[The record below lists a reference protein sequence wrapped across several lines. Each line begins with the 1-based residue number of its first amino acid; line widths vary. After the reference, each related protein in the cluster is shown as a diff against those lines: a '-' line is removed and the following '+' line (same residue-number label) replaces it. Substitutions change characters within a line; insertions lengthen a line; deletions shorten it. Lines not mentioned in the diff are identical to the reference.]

1 MHMPGCRRE
10 LPHNPLK
17 LSFTTLGSLS
27 KVMNL
32 YMMSIW
38 TNRQTKATG
47 RNNHLNPDS
56 ATSQYVRGRG
66 NTRRHKAIKRNRH
79 PMKHM
84 NVRSAQHEAA
94 EEPVVL
100 LLVEE
105 EWVEKAESHLAIE
118 EEVDPHQV

>member
-10 LPHNPLK
+10 PPHHPLK
-17 LSFTTLGSLS
+17 LSFTNLGSLS
-27 KVMNL
+27 KVTNL

-47 RNNHLNPDS
+47 HNHHLTPDS

-66 NTRRHKAIKRNRH
+66 NKRNRH
-79 PMKHM
+79 PMKHT
-84 NVRSAQHEAA
+84 NVGSAQHEAA
-94 EEPVVL
+94 EDPVVL

-105 EWVEKAESHLAIE
+105 EWVEEAEPHLAIE
-118 EEVDPHQV
+118 EEVDPRQV